1 MNPIRSFWHR
11 RVGSGQ
17 LTSGPFYA
25 LFPTTKNTRTGI
37 YSHGNGNGRN
47 FSVLATL
54 NTEGVKRAPEVW
66 NWAAMAGDGT
76 TGLVPTLGCI
86 RHCSP
91 SHGRPAWRGR

>member
-11 RVGSGQ
+11 RLGSGQ

-66 NWAAMAGDGT
+66 E
-76 TGLVPTLGCI
+76 LGCYG
-86 RHCSP
+86 RRRNNRAGSVLGMHP
-91 SHGRPAWRGR
+91 SLLA